1 MEKIAE
7 SKIIPLGKSSLGV
20 VIPKVYAND
29 HNMKKQSVVV
39 VERGLSREDLHRLA
53 DEKLDC
59 LIIYPK

>member
-39 VERGLSREDLHRLA
+39 VERGLSKEDLKRLKN
-53 DEKLDC
+53 DKLDC
-59 LIIYPK
+59 LIIYLK